1 MKKIIKYLVAIL
13 LIILSISAIVLAYR
27 AGTNSE
33 RGTNTKSEKV
43 HSSKDKKVHK
53 NITKNK
59 TKKVTQDE
67 NVSNNTEKN
76 ASNENSVSTA
86 NNNEQKQTSNT
97 DNSTSANT
105 DNSTSAN
112 TNNPSFYIPA
122 GATPINSNDPQKAG
136 AYINK
141 NGQEIDPNQ
150 TAINGAGTTG
160 NPYNDF
166 EDN

>member
-43 HSSKDKKVHK
+43 RGSKDKKVHK
-53 NITKNK
+53 SITKNK
-59 TKKVTQDE
+59 TKKVNQDE
-67 NVSNNTEKN
+67 EVNNNTKQN
-76 ASNENSVSTA
+76 TSNENTVTPT
-86 NNNEQKQTSNT
+86 NNNEQKPTSNT
-97 DNSTSANT
+97 DSSTSVN
-105 DNSTSAN
+105 AN
-112 TNNPSFYIPA
+112 TNNPSSHIPA
-122 GATPINSNDPQKAG
+122 GATPINSSDPQKAG

-141 NGQEIDPNQ
+141 DGQEIDPNQ
-150 TAINGAGTTG
+150 TVINGAGTTG

-166 EDN
+166 SSAEDD